1 MVVKRSLNN
10 TPAGGAASVIS
21 LAMGRALKPGQV
33 SSVGAPNVASI
44 MDTSSTSEVAGNRS
58 RPITNLAKIPACV
71 HVCEREK
78 GRGEGVERRGKDDA
92 VMVITAHAPHIH
104 GQRVV
109 RVPEQDFGRTVA
121 ERHDSRG
128 A

>member
-1 MVVKRSLNN
+1 MCVRGKR
-10 TPAGGAASVIS
+10 G
-21 LAMGRALKPGQV
+21 
-33 SSVGAPNVASI
+33 
-44 MDTSSTSEVAGNRS
+44 E
-58 RPITNLAKIPACV
+58 
-71 HVCEREK
+71 EREWK
-78 GRGEGVERRGKDDA
+78 GGGRREGGGGDRDDA